1 MFFHSFYFGTNI
13 TILEILRGEIT
24 NIGGSL
30 MPEEP
35 RAQKRFIA
43 KTLRRKGM
51 KLKAR
56 MGMIINQDLTGFGN
70 LLGLYVDVGTEY
82 PNPEG
87 MTLL

>member
-1 MFFHSFYFGTNI
+1 MFFHGFYFGTNI
-13 TILEILRGEIT
+13 TIIEIRRGEIT

-35 RAQKRFIA
+35 RAQKRFLA

-56 MGMIINQDLTGFGN
+56 MGRIINQDLPGFGN
-70 LLGLYVDVGTEY
+70 LVGLFYVDVGTDIPY
-82 PNPEG
+82 
-87 MTLL
+87 